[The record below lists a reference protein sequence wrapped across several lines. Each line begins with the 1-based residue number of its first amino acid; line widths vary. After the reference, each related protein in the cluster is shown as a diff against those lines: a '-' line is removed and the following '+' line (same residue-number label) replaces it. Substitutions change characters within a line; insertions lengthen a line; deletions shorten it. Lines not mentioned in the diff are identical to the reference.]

1 MNKTEKILNNK
12 EKIELML
19 ERKNVD
25 RVIDKY
31 FEKIARAAT
40 FVGLIVLAILILDVL
55 IDGLARVSI
64 QFLTS
69 YPSRFAERAGIM
81 SAMVGTIWLMVLTL
95 FIAVPL
101 GIAAAVY
108 LEEYGK
114 QNRLTQIIEVNIAN
128 LAGVPSIIYGLLGLG
143 MFVRGLHLGRSVLAG
158 ALTLSVLVLPI
169 VVMATREALR
179 SVPSSIREAS
189 YALGASKWDT
199 IRHQVIPA
207 CLPGIL
213 TGSILAM
220 SRAIGETAP
229 LITLGALTY
238 VAFLPTPP
246 LGLTFPFI
254 SFQGLLDPFTV
265 MPIQIYN
272 WVSRPQHGFW
282 TAAAAGIVVLLF
294 ITFLVNG
301 LAIYLRNK
309 YQKNIR
315 W

>member
-1 MNKTEKILNNK
+1 MNHLVDKQ
-12 EKIELML
+12 KIEIML

-31 FEKIARAAT
+31 FEKIARGAT
-40 FVGLIVLAILILDVL
+40 FVGLIVLGVLILDVL
-55 IDGLARVSI
+55 VDGLARVTL

-69 YPSRFAERAGIM
+69 YPSRFADRAGIL
-81 SAMVGTIWLMVLTL
+81 SAMAGTIWLMILTL
-95 FIAVPL
+95 LIAVPL
-101 GIAAAVY
+101 GVAAAVY

-114 QNRLTQIIEVNIAN
+114 QNRLTQMIEINIAN

-158 ALTLSVLVLPI
+158 ALTLTVLVLPI

-238 VAFLPTPP
+238 VAFIPTPP
-246 LGLTFPFI
+246 LSFSFPFI
-254 SFQGLLDPFTV
+254 SFQGLLDPFTAL
-265 MPIQIYN
+265 PIQIYN
-272 WVSRPQHGFW
+272 WVSRPQPGFW

-294 ITFLVNG
+294 ITFAING
-301 LAIYLRNK
+301 IAIYLRNK

>member
-1 MNKTEKILNNK
+1 MNKVINNK
-12 EKIELML
+12 QKIEIML

-31 FEKIARAAT
+31 FEKAARAAT

-55 IDGLARVSI
+55 VDGLARVSI

-69 YPSRFAERAGIM
+69 YPSRFAERAGIL
-81 SAMVGTIWLMVLTL
+81 SAMVGTIWLMILTL

-101 GIAAAVY
+101 GVAAAIY

-114 QNRLTQIIEVNIAN
+114 QNRLTQIIEINIAN

-158 ALTLSVLVLPI
+158 ALTLAVLVLPI

-254 SFQGLLDPFTV
+254 SLQGLFDPFTV
-265 MPIQIYN
+265 LPIQIYN
-272 WVSRPQHGFW
+272 WVSRPQPGFW

-294 ITFLVNG
+294 ITFAING
-301 LAIYLRNK
+301 LAVYLRNK